1 MTDAYIL
8 ARALTLSV
16 ALSMP
21 LVAQHEHRADTSGA
35 LGTVHFPTSCAPAV
49 TVPFDRAVALLHSF
63 EFGASIREFNAV
75 LATDPGCAMAHWG
88 LAMSHWS
95 NPFAGVNRGGEQLNR
110 GQAAVDAAKSAAGG
124 ATARE
129 RGFIDAVATLYADH
143 QRTDQASRIAA
154 YERAMADLVQREPAD
169 TEAKIF
175 HALALVATAPP
186 ADKTYERQL
195 KAGAALEELWK
206 AQPNHPG
213 LAHYIIHS
221 YDVPALASQAAAAAE
236 RYSDIAPAAA
246 HALHMPSHTFTR
258 LGMWKE
264 SARMNRRSADAA
276 RRDGSLAEVLHASDY
291 LTYAYLQ
298 MNQVAPV
305 RAILA
310 GLPAIASRF
319 DPSAVTGAAP
329 GSAGVFALAAI
340 PARYA
345 LERRAWADAAAL
357 QVHPSAF
364 AHADAMTHFTRALGQ
379 VHLARRDDASA
390 SIDTLAALQ
399 QRLLASREP
408 YWAEQV
414 GIQHQVAKA
423 WFTLKEG
430 QVDAALD
437 GMRSAAR
444 REDATEKSGVT
455 PGPLTPARE
464 LLGDMLMDIRRPADA
479 LVEYRRTLEKE
490 PGRFRATDGALRAA
504 TAVRDRAAI
513 AQYTAARARLTSS
526 ARLRAPQ

>member
-1 MTDAYIL
+1 
-8 ARALTLSV
+8 
-16 ALSMP
+16 
-21 LVAQHEHRADTSGA
+21 
-35 LGTVHFPTSCAPAV
+35 
-49 TVPFDRAVALLHSF
+49 
-63 EFGASIREFNAV
+63 
-75 LATDPGCAMAHWG
+75 
-88 LAMSHWS
+88 
-95 NPFAGVNRGGEQLNR
+95 
-110 GQAAVDAAKSAAGG
+110 
-124 ATARE
+124 
-129 RGFIDAVATLYADH
+129 
-143 QRTDQASRIAA
+143 
-154 YERAMADLVQREPAD
+154 
-169 TEAKIF
+169 
-175 HALALVATAPP
+175 
-186 ADKTYERQL
+186 
-195 KAGAALEELWK
+195 
-206 AQPNHPG
+206 
-213 LAHYIIHS
+213 
-221 YDVPALASQAAAAAE
+221 
-236 RYSDIAPAAA
+236 
-246 HALHMPSHTFTR
+246 
-258 LGMWKE
+258 
-264 SARMNRRSADAA
+264 MNRRSADAA
-276 RRDGSLAEVLHASDY
+276 QATGSLAEVLHASDY
-291 LTYAYLQ
+291 LTYAHLQ

-437 GMRSAAR
+437 GMRSAAT

-464 LLGDMLMDIRRPADA
+464 LLGDMLMEIRRPADA

-526 ARLRAPQ
+526 ARLRAPR